1 MSITMENLPALVK
14 LHTSKSGIFSSLSR
28 IIYSSGSAINP
39 FLLWLLPTPLAAIFI
54 QNMLSTEG

>member
-1 MSITMENLPALVK
+1 MWITMENLPTLVK

-28 IIYSSGSAINP
+28 IIYSSGSAINL
-39 FLLWLLPTPLAAIFI
+39 FQLWLLPTPLAAIFI